1 MDGSTVLYTKKATPK
16 QMKVAFNR
24 SVIKL
29 IRMIQ
34 ESPCGCQERQIQAL
48 QSHNSQLVADG
59 AVLGLQRP
67 VAAV

>member
-29 IRMIQ
+29 IRTIQ
-34 ESPCGCQERQIQAL
+34 ESLYGCQERQIQAL
-48 QSHNSQLVADG
+48 QSRNSQLFADG

-67 VAAV
+67 VAAP